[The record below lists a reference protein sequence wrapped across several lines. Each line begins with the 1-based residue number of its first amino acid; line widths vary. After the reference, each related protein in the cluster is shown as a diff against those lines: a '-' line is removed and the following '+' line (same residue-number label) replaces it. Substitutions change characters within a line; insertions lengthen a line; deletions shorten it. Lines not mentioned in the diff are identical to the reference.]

1 LNLLLFLTNSWHTY
15 PYFLGS
21 DIVFVFAWLPFVVAG
36 AARQPTLETIG
47 RRFKMPRAPAQRRV
61 PGTAGSTAPRRPAP
75 AGEPEL
81 TRRGA
86 VTAALSAVAA
96 VTALIAG
103 ISVLLRGAYRPA
115 RTLSASSSS
124 RSTATVGATHPTSR
138 HRSTASA
145 NSTTGARSTD
155 AGSPSGL
162 PAGAVR
168 LGAAG
173 QLPVGQ
179 GAIYRDPGN
188 GQPDIVIRQA
198 NGTLVA
204 HSAVCTHA
212 GCEVGYQGG
221 QIVCPCH
228 GSVFD
233 AKTGAVITGPAV
245 TGLSP
250 RKVIQHA
257 GEIYA
262 LPA

>member
-1 LNLLLFLTNSWHTY
+1 
-15 PYFLGS
+15 
-21 DIVFVFAWLPFVVAG
+21 
-36 AARQPTLETIG
+36 
-47 RRFKMPRAPAQRRV
+47 
-61 PGTAGSTAPRRPAP
+61 
-75 AGEPEL
+75 EPEL
-81 TRRGA
+81 TRRGV

-96 VTALIAG
+96 LTAFIAG
-103 ISVLLRGAYRPA
+103 ISVLLRGTYRPA
-115 RTLSASSSS
+115 HTLSASASP
-124 RSTATVGATHPTSR
+124 RSGATAGSTHATSR
-138 HRSTASA
+138 HRSAAGHS
-145 NSTTGARSTD
+145 STTAAPSTGADS
-155 AGSPSGL
+155 SSGL

-168 LGAAG
+168 LGAAS

-179 GAIYRDPGN
+179 GATYRDPGD

-204 HSAVCTHA
+204 HSAVCPHA

-233 AKTGAVITGPAV
+233 AKTGAVITGPAI
-245 TGLSP
+245 TGLPP

-262 LPA
+262 LPT